1 MIGSVSVSPIDII
14 KVIFSKITGNEKI
27 LESVSYQSEVI
38 IWMLRLPRVLLGF
51 LIGGALAISGT
62 AVQSVLKNPLASPYK
77 LGVST
82 GASLGVSIYL
92 LVFQANSIFGMMTLP
107 LVGFVCAMV
116 TIFSI
121 LAFSKKVDPSMNNTT
136 LILMGMVVSLFL
148 NAVITLMLA
157 LFRQNMDKVIF
168 WQMGS
173 LALRGWPFV
182 LAILPFFIIGVLGLL
197 RYQNTLDL
205 MTLSDENAKS
215 LGVEVEK
222 VRTKILIL
230 SALLTGTAVALSGTI
245 GFIGLVTPHVIRRM
259 TGPNHRL
266 VLPLSILFG
275 GCFLVLADLLART
288 IISPSEL
295 PVGAI
300 TAFIGAPFFAL
311 IFFRRGK

>member
-1 MIGSVSVSPIDII
+1 MIGSVSVSPLDIV
-14 KVIFSKITGNEKI
+14 KVILSKVSGNEKI
-27 LESVSYQSEVI
+27 LSSVSYQSEVI

-62 AVQSVLKNPLASPYK
+62 AVQSVLKNPLASPYT

-82 GASLGVSIYL
+82 GASLGVSVYL
-92 LVFQANSIFGMMTLP
+92 LVFQANSVFGMMTLP
-107 LVGFVCAMV
+107 IVGFVCAMV

-182 LAILPFFIIGVLGLL
+182 LAILPFFIVGVLGLL

-230 SALLTGTAVALSGTI
+230 SALLTGSAVALSGTI

>member
-1 MIGSVSVSPIDII
+1 MIGSVSVSPLDIV
-14 KVIFSKITGNEKI
+14 KVILSKVSGNEKI
-27 LESVSYQSEVI
+27 LSSVSYQSEVI

-62 AVQSVLKNPLASPYK
+62 AVQSVLKNPLASPYT

-82 GASLGVSIYL
+82 GASLGVSVYL
-92 LVFQANSIFGMMTLP
+92 LVFQANSVFGMMTLP
-107 LVGFVCAMV
+107 IVGFVCAMV

-182 LAILPFFIIGVLGLL
+182 LAILPFFIVGVLGLL

-230 SALLTGTAVALSGTI
+230 SALLTGSAVALSGTI

-311 IFFRRGK
+311 IFFRKGK

>member
-1 MIGSVSVSPIDII
+1 MIGSVSVSPLDII

-38 IWMLRLPRVLLGF
+38 IWMLRLPRVILGF

-62 AVQSVLKNPLASPYK
+62 AVQSVLKNPLASPYT

-92 LVFQANSIFGMMTLP
+92 LVFQANSVFGMMTLP
-107 LVGFVCAMV
+107 LVGFICAMV

-148 NAVITLMLA
+148 NSVITLMLA

-182 LAILPFFIIGVLGLL
+182 LAILPFFIIGVVGLL

-311 IFFRRGK
+311 IFFRKGK